1 MHFYEIAENIMYP
14 WMEFV
19 QIAKDILAP
28 EEWP

>member
-1 MHFYEIAENIMYP
+1 MHFHKMAENIMYL

-19 QIAKDILAP
+19 HTAKDILAS